1 MKPSSLEIVIFE
13 INLKN
18 LWQILGI
25 QNNFSFSSVTSEE
38 SMLLFVVSFSLF
50 VCVVCF

>member
-18 LWQILGI
+18 IWQILGI
-25 QNNFSFSSVTSEE
+25 QDHFSFSSVTSEE
-38 SMLLFVVSFSLF
+38 SVLLFVVSFSLF
-50 VCVVCF
+50 VCVVSF

>member
-18 LWQILGI
+18 LRQILGI

-50 VCVVCF
+50 VCVVSF